1 MKTTNG
7 TSRNKRAAKRPLLGE
22 RLHELR
28 KRHGWTLQAVSDRTG
43 VSVATLSKVE
53 RNKMSLT
60 YDKMLQVAEGLHLT
74 LAELVAPPPVKPTA
88 RRSIAKPKDGLVQ
101 RTPNYEYI
109 YLSPDLSNKRMI
121 PILTRIKTREIEKFG
136 PLVRH
141 SGEEFIFVLE
151 GEILVYTDHYE
162 PTRLKAGE
170 GVYLDSTMGHAFLS
184 VSKKDALVLGICA
197 SEDPH
202 HADRLRSIFAKHP
215 RK

>member
-1 MKTTNG
+1 MKSKAAGSAKRNG
-7 TSRNKRAAKRPLLGE
+7 TRPLLGE
-22 RLHELR
+22 RLLELR
-28 KRHGWTLQAVSDRTG
+28 KRHNWTLKDVSRRTG

-60 YDKMLQVAEGLHLT
+60 YDKMLQVAEGLKLT

-88 RRSIAKPKDGLVQ
+88 RRSIARRRDGLVQ
-101 RTPNYEYI
+101 RTPNYEYT

-121 PILTRIKTREIEKFG
+121 PILTRIKTRAIERFG

-162 PTRLKAGE
+162 PARIKAGE
-170 GVYLDSTMGHAFLS
+170 GVYIDSTMGHAFLS
-184 VSKKDALVLGICA
+184 VSKKDALVLGICS

-202 HADRLRSIFAKHP
+202 HADKLRSLFARHP